1 MHIALP
7 AYGEVNS
14 QFFKGPMVEVLGDF
28 WHNSYVILSGVL
40 AVDNDYIGYAHLYD
54 LDGMQFESA
63 CIGTKTNDRAKAQ
76 EHLKDLVQHLVDL
89 NELGEILCPYA
100 LS

>member
-7 AYGEVNS
+7 AGEVKS
-14 QFFKGPMVEVLGDF
+14 QFFEGPPVEVLGETCQ
-28 WHNSYVILSGVL
+28 SKYVILSGVL
-40 AVDNDYIGYAHLYD
+40 AVNNDYIGYAHLYD

-76 EHLKDLVQHLVDL
+76 ERLKDWVQHLVDL
-89 NELGEILCPYA
+89 NELVPCGCPYT

>member
-7 AYGEVNS
+7 AGEVKS
-14 QFFKGPMVEVLGDF
+14 QFFEGPPVEVLGETYQSKF
-28 WHNSYVILSGVL
+28 VILSGVL
-40 AVDNDYIGYAHLYD
+40 AVDNVYIGYAHLYD

-63 CIGTKTNDRAKAQ
+63 CIGTKAYTLSNAQDR
-76 EHLKDLVQHLVDL
+76 LKDWVQTLVDQF
-89 NELGEILCPYA
+89 ELGEIPCPYA

>member
-7 AYGEVNS
+7 AGEVNS
-14 QFFKGPMVEVLGDF
+14 QFFEGPPVEVLGETCQ
-28 WHNSYVILSGVL
+28 SKYVILSGVL
-40 AVDNDYIGYAHLYD
+40 AVDSAYIGYAHLYD
-54 LDGMQFESA
+54 LDGMQFELA